1 MDAGADLMNHQIFLK
16 EKMATLSQIE
26 QRIVQ
31 LQKKA
36 DDLRRKKSASIIL
49 SIRKMMAEHGLTI
62 KDIEAAPQEMPRRR
76 GRPVGSKNTVVAPVV
91 KSAKSAKNTKT
102 PPVAKYRDPV
112 TGATWSGRARPPA
125 WIKDA
130 KDRSKFL
137 IEPPAAKTVSVAR
150 KRKGA

>member
-1 MDAGADLMNHQIFLK
+1 
-16 EKMATLSQIE
+16 MATLSQIE

-49 SIRKMMAEHGLTI
+49 SIRKMMAEHGLTV
-62 KDIEAAPQEMPRRR
+62 KDIEAAPEDAPRRR
-76 GRPVGSKNTVVAPVV
+76 GRPAGSKNTVRTAA
-91 KSAKSAKNTKT
+91 AKTAKTA
-102 PPVAKYRDPV
+102 PVAKYRDPV
-112 TGATWSGRARPPA
+112 SGATWSGRARPPA

-137 IEPPAAKTVSVAR
+137 IEQPSAKAPAAAR
-150 KRKGA
+150 KRKRA